1 MKNLVL
7 KHNSLQIYQDLAIF
21 KWVVV
26 FKSYSLFFMS
36 SQRGYLQKE
45 VNSIRSLFRKD
56 GFTKDNIKKVSKTLF
71 IYHTVLPVLFQYVA
85 NLGGWDDD
93 DKQDYLRAGLLGSIN
108 GLFIASDFIDTILRT
123 ALGMDTWRNGGNILT
138 SMGDDILKVIN
149 NLTEEDIDE
158 EDIFDAIE
166 GFASA
171 SGSLVGLPIEYGTD
185 IVESIIKEDYNTAI
199 LELLGWS
206 KYSINSN
213 ATTTTKKKTKT
224 KSMEDLRKGL

>member
-1 MKNLVL
+1 
-7 KHNSLQIYQDLAIF
+7 
-21 KWVVV
+21 
-26 FKSYSLFFMS
+26 
-36 SQRGYLQKE
+36 
-45 VNSIRSLFRKD
+45 
-56 GFTKDNIKKVSKTLF
+56 
-71 IYHTVLPVLFQYVA
+71 
-85 NLGGWDDD
+85 
-93 DKQDYLRAGLLGSIN
+93 
-108 GLFIASDFIDTILRT
+108 
-123 ALGMDTWRNGGNILT
+123 MDTWRNGGNILT